1 MANDIPPTAPRRV
14 TRAVQVGTVQIGG
27 GAPVSVQS
35 MATTK
40 TTDIYPTLQQI
51 RNLEVA
57 GCDIVRVT
65 VPDEASAEAL
75 PQIKAGITIPLVAD
89 IHFNYR
95 IALLALDAGIDK
107 LRINPGNIGGEKRV
121 RAVVEKAQTRNVPIR
136 IGVNGGSLE
145 ADILE
150 KYGEPTAAGMVES
163 AIRHCEILERMDFE
177 NIVVSIKSS
186 HVPRMIEAYRRFA
199 DLRDYPLHLGVTEA
213 GPVEAGTIKS
223 CAGIGTLLSEGIG
236 DTIRISLADDPCI
249 ETRVAKKLLQVLELR
264 PSGINVIACPSCGRA
279 EVDVHRLASEVEQRT
294 AHLNKNL
301 TIAVMGCAVNG
312 PGESREADIGI
323 AGGARKG
330 LLYLKGQKEHT
341 IAEHELV
348 DALIKK
354 VENDL

>member
-1 MANDIPPTAPRRV
+1 MSTRRV
-14 TRAVQVGTVQIGG
+14 TRAIQVGKVQIGG
-27 GAPVSVQS
+27 DAPVTVQS
-35 MATTK
+35 MTTTK
-40 TTDIYPTLQQI
+40 TTDVWGTLTQI

-75 PQIKAGITIPLVAD
+75 PQIKEGISIPLVAD

-95 IALLALDAGIDK
+95 IALLALDAGVDK

-121 RAVVEKAQTRNVPIR
+121 QAVVEKARERGVPIR
-136 IGVNGGSLE
+136 IGVNSGSLE
-145 ADILE
+145 VDLLE
-150 KYGEPTAAGMVES
+150 RDDGPTAKGMVDS
-163 AIRHCEILERMDFE
+163 AIRHCEILERMDFQD
-177 NIVVSIKSS
+177 IVVSLKSS

-223 CAGIGTLLSEGIG
+223 SAGIGALLMEGIG
-236 DTIRISLADDPCI
+236 DTIRISLADDPVI

-279 EVDVHRLASEVEQRT
+279 DVDVHRLAAEVEKRT
-294 AHLNKNL
+294 AHLADKNI
-301 TIAVMGCAVNG
+301 TVAVMGCAVNG

-323 AGGARKG
+323 AGGVRKG
-330 LLYLKGQKEHT
+330 LLYVKGEKEHT
-341 IAEHELV
+341 IAEDELV
-348 DALIKK
+348 DALIQKI
-354 VENDL
+354 EEEL

>member
-1 MANDIPPTAPRRV
+1 MFERRKTRPVRVGKV
-14 TRAVQVGTVQIGG
+14 TIGG
-27 GAPVSVQS
+27 DAPVSVQS
-35 MATTK
+35 MTTTK
-40 TTDIYPTLQQI
+40 TTDVYSTLQQI

-75 PQIKAGITIPLVAD
+75 PEIKAGISIPLVAD

-95 IALLALDAGIDK
+95 IALLALDAGVDK

-121 RAVVEKAQTRNVPIR
+121 RAVVEKARERGVPIR
-136 IGVNGGSLE
+136 IGVNSGSLE
-145 ADILE
+145 QDILE
-150 KYGEPTAAGMVES
+150 RDGEPTARGMVES
-163 AIRHCEILERMDFE
+163 AIRHCEILERMDFQDI
-177 NIVVSIKSS
+177 IVSLKSS

-199 DLRDYPLHLGVTEA
+199 DERDYPLHLGVTEA

-223 CAGIGTLLSEGIG
+223 CAGLGTLLAAGIG
-236 DTIRISLADDPCI
+236 DTIRISLADDPVI

-279 EVDVHRLASEVEQRT
+279 EVDVHQLAAEVEKRT
-294 AHLNKNL
+294 AHLDKNI

-323 AGGARKG
+323 AGGVRKG

-341 IAEHELV
+341 IPEDELV
-348 DALIKK
+348 DQLIARI
-354 VENDL
+354 ETDL

>member
-1 MANDIPPTAPRRV
+1 MFERRK
-14 TRAVQVGTVQIGG
+14 TRAVKVGKVTIGG
-27 GAPVSVQS
+27 DAPVSVQS
-35 MATTK
+35 MTTTK

-51 RNLEVA
+51 RNLEIA

-75 PQIKAGITIPLVAD
+75 PEIKAGISIPLVAD

-95 IALLALDAGIDK
+95 IALLALDAGVDK

-121 RAVVEKAQTRNVPIR
+121 RAVVEKAREKGVPIR
-136 IGVNGGSLE
+136 IGVNSGSLE
-145 ADILE
+145 QDILE
-150 KYGEPTAAGMVES
+150 RDGEPTARGMVES
-163 AIRHCEILERMDFE
+163 AIRHCEILERMEFQDI
-177 NIVVSIKSS
+177 IVSLKSS
-186 HVPRMIEAYRRFA
+186 NVPRMIEAYRRFA
-199 DLRDYPLHLGVTEA
+199 DERDYPLHLGVTEA

-223 CAGIGTLLSEGIG
+223 CAALGTLLTDGIG
-236 DTIRISLADDPCI
+236 DTIRISLADDPVI

-279 EVDVHRLASEVEQRT
+279 EVDVHKLAAEVEKRT
-294 AHLNKNL
+294 AHMDKNI

-323 AGGARKG
+323 AGGLHKG

-341 IAEHELV
+341 IPEEELV
-348 DALIKK
+348 DQLIARI
-354 VENDL
+354 EDEL

>member
-1 MANDIPPTAPRRV
+1 MFERRRTRPVRVGNV
-14 TRAVQVGTVQIGG
+14 TVGGD
-27 GAPVSVQS
+27 APVSVQS
-35 MATTK
+35 MTTTK
-40 TTDIYPTLQQI
+40 TADVWPTLQQI

-75 PQIKAGITIPLVAD
+75 PEIKAGISIPLVAD

-95 IALLALDAGIDK
+95 IALLALDAGVDK

-121 RAVVEKAQTRNVPIR
+121 RAVVEKAREKGVPIR
-136 IGVNGGSLE
+136 IGVNSGSLE
-145 ADILE
+145 TDILE
-150 KYGEPTAAGMVES
+150 KDGEPTARGMVES
-163 AIRHCEILERMDFE
+163 AIRHCEILERMEFQE
-177 NIVVSIKSS
+177 IIVSLKSS
-186 HVPRMIEAYRRFA
+186 NVPRMIEAYTRFA

-223 CAGIGTLLSEGIG
+223 CAGIGALLSAGIG
-236 DTIRISLADDPCI
+236 DTIRISLADDPVI
-249 ETRVAKKLLQVLELR
+249 ETRVAKKLLQVLDLR

-279 EVDVHRLASEVEQRT
+279 EVDVHKLAAEVEKRT
-294 AHLNKNL
+294 AHMDKNI

-323 AGGARKG
+323 AGGVHKG

-341 IAEHELV
+341 IREEELV
-348 DALIKK
+348 DALISKI
-354 VENDL
+354 ESEL

>member
-1 MANDIPPTAPRRV
+1 MQERRE
-14 TRAVQVGTVQIGG
+14 TRQVMVGDVPIGG
-27 GAPVSVQS
+27 DAPITVQS
-35 MATTK
+35 MTTTK
-40 TTDIYPTLQQI
+40 TTDIDPTLNQI

-65 VPDEASAEAL
+65 VPDEPSAEAL
-75 PQIKAGITIPLVAD
+75 PEIKEGISIPLVAD

-95 IALLALDAGIDK
+95 IALLALDADVDK

-121 RAVVEKAQTRNVPIR
+121 RAVVDKARDRQIPMR

-145 ADILE
+145 SDILE
-150 KYGEPTAAGMVES
+150 KYGEPTAQGMVES
-163 AIRHCEILERMDFE
+163 AIRHCEILERMDFTD
-177 NIVVSIKSS
+177 IVVSLKSS
-186 HVPRMIEAYRRFA
+186 NVRKMQEAYRRFA

-249 ETRVAKKLLQVLELR
+249 ETRIAKKLLQVLELR
-264 PSGINVIACPSCGRA
+264 PKGIDVIACPSCGRA
-279 EVDVHRLASEVEQRT
+279 EVDVHKLATEVEERT
-294 AHLNKNL
+294 AHLDKDI

-323 AGGARKG
+323 AGGVQKG
-330 LLYLKGQKEHT
+330 LLYLGGQKEHT
-341 IAEHELV
+341 IPEDELV
-348 DALIKK
+348 DALVKK
-354 VENDL
+354 IETEL

>member
-1 MANDIPPTAPRRV
+1 MFERRKTRPVRVGKV
-14 TRAVQVGTVQIGG
+14 TVGGD
-27 GAPVSVQS
+27 APVSVQS
-35 MATTK
+35 MTTTK
-40 TTDIYPTLQQI
+40 TADVYPTLQQI

-75 PQIKAGITIPLVAD
+75 PDIKAGISIPLVAD

-95 IALLALDAGIDK
+95 IALLALDAGVDK

-121 RAVVEKAQTRNVPIR
+121 RAVVEKATEKGVPIR
-136 IGVNGGSLE
+136 IGVNSGSLE
-145 ADILE
+145 MDILE
-150 KYGEPTAAGMVES
+150 KDGEPTARGMVES
-163 AIRHCEILERMDFE
+163 AIRHCEILERMDFQE
-177 NIVVSIKSS
+177 IIVSLKSS
-186 HVPRMIEAYRRFA
+186 NVPRMIEAYTRFA

-223 CAGIGTLLSEGIG
+223 CAGIGALLSAGIG
-236 DTIRISLADDPCI
+236 DTIRISLADDPVI
-249 ETRVAKKLLQVLELR
+249 ETRVAKKLLQILDLR

-279 EVDVHRLASEVEQRT
+279 EVDVHKLAAEVEKRT
-294 AHLNKNL
+294 AHMDKNI

-323 AGGARKG
+323 AGGVHKG

-341 IAEHELV
+341 IREEELV
-348 DALIKK
+348 DQLIARI
-354 VENDL
+354 ESDL

>member
-1 MANDIPPTAPRRV
+1 MFERRK
-14 TRAVQVGTVQIGG
+14 TRAVKVGKVTIGG
-27 GAPVSVQS
+27 DAPVSVQS
-35 MATTK
+35 MTTTK

-51 RNLEVA
+51 RNLEIA

-75 PQIKAGITIPLVAD
+75 PEIKAGISIPLVAD

-95 IALLALDAGIDK
+95 IALLALDAGVDK

-121 RAVVEKAQTRNVPIR
+121 RAVVEKAHEKGVPIR
-136 IGVNGGSLE
+136 IGVNSGSLE
-145 ADILE
+145 QDILE
-150 KYGEPTAAGMVES
+150 RDGEPTARGMVES
-163 AIRHCEILERMDFE
+163 AIRHCEILERMEFQDI
-177 NIVVSIKSS
+177 IVSLKSS
-186 HVPRMIEAYRRFA
+186 NVPRMIEAYRRFA
-199 DLRDYPLHLGVTEA
+199 DERDYPLHLGVTEA

-223 CAGIGTLLSEGIG
+223 CAALGTLLTDGIG
-236 DTIRISLADDPCI
+236 DTIRISLADDPVI

-279 EVDVHRLASEVEQRT
+279 EVDVHKLAAEVEKRT
-294 AHLNKNL
+294 AHMDKNI

-323 AGGARKG
+323 AGGLHKG

-341 IAEHELV
+341 IPEEELV
-348 DALIKK
+348 DQLIARI
-354 VENDL
+354 EDEL

>member
-1 MANDIPPTAPRRV
+1 MFERRKTRPVKVGSVTVGGDAP
-14 TRAVQVGTVQIGG
+14 I
-27 GAPVSVQS
+27 SVQS
-35 MATTK
+35 MTTTK
-40 TTDIYPTLQQI
+40 TADVYPTLQQI

-75 PQIKAGITIPLVAD
+75 PEIKAGISIPLVAD

-95 IALLALDAGIDK
+95 IALLALDAGVDK

-121 RAVVEKAQTRNVPIR
+121 RAVVEKAREKGVPIR
-136 IGVNGGSLE
+136 IGVNSGSLE
-145 ADILE
+145 QDILE
-150 KYGEPTAAGMVES
+150 KDGEPTARGMVES
-163 AIRHCEILERMDFE
+163 AIRHCEILERMDFQDI
-177 NIVVSIKSS
+177 IVSLKSS
-186 HVPRMIEAYRRFA
+186 NVPRMIEAYTRFA

-223 CAGIGTLLSEGIG
+223 CAGIGSLLAEGIG
-236 DTIRISLADDPCI
+236 DTIRISLADDPVI
-249 ETRVAKKLLQVLELR
+249 ETRVAKKLLQVLDLR

-279 EVDVHRLASEVEQRT
+279 EVDVHKLAAEVEKRT
-294 AHLNKNL
+294 AHMDKNI

-323 AGGARKG
+323 AGGVHKG

-341 IAEHELV
+341 IPEEELV
-348 DALIKK
+348 DALISKI
-354 VENDL
+354 ESEL

>member
-1 MANDIPPTAPRRV
+1 MFERRETRLVKVGKV
-14 TRAVQVGTVQIGG
+14 TIGG

-35 MATTK
+35 MTTTK
-40 TTDIYPTLQQI
+40 TTDIYATLQQI

-75 PQIKAGITIPLVAD
+75 PEIKAGISIPLVAD

-95 IALLALDAGIDK
+95 IALLALDAGVDK

-121 RAVVEKAQTRNVPIR
+121 RAVVEKARERGVPIR
-136 IGVNGGSLE
+136 IGVNSGSLE
-145 ADILE
+145 QDILQ
-150 KYGEPTAAGMVES
+150 KDGEPTARGMVES
-163 AIRHCEILERMDFE
+163 AIRHCEILERMDFQDV
-177 NIVVSIKSS
+177 VVSLKSS

-199 DLRDYPLHLGVTEA
+199 NERDYPLHLGVTEA
-213 GPVEAGTIKS
+213 WPVEAGTIKS
-223 CAGIGTLLSEGIG
+223 CAGLGTLLMDGIG
-236 DTIRISLADDPCI
+236 DTIRISLSDDPVI

-279 EVDVHRLASEVEQRT
+279 DVDVHKLAAEVEKRT
-294 AHLNKNL
+294 AHLDKNI

-323 AGGARKG
+323 AGGVHKG

-341 IAEHELV
+341 IPEEELV
-348 DALIKK
+348 DRLIARI
-354 VENDL
+354 ESDL

>member
-1 MANDIPPTAPRRV
+1 MSERRE
-14 TRAVQVGTVQIGG
+14 TRPVRVGRVQIGG
-27 GAPVSVQS
+27 GAPVTVQS
-35 MATTK
+35 MTTTK
-40 TTDIYPTLQQI
+40 TTDVWGTLTQI

-75 PQIKAGITIPLVAD
+75 PQIKEGISIPLVAD

-121 RAVVEKAQTRNVPIR
+121 QAVVEKAKERGVPIR
-136 IGVNGGSLE
+136 IGVNSGSLE
-145 ADILE
+145 HDILE
-150 KYGEPTAAGMVES
+150 RDGGPTARGMVDS

-177 NIVVSIKSS
+177 DIVVSLKSS

-223 CAGIGTLLSEGIG
+223 CAGIGTLLMDGIG
-236 DTIRISLADDPCI
+236 DTIRISLADDPII

-279 EVDVHRLASEVEQRT
+279 DVDVHKLATEVEKRT
-294 AHLNKNL
+294 AHLADKNI

-323 AGGARKG
+323 AGGVKKG
-330 LLYLKGQKEHT
+330 LLYLKGEKEHT
-341 IAEHELV
+341 IPEEELV

-354 VENDL
+354 LENEF

>member
-1 MANDIPPTAPRRV
+1 MTERRQ
-14 TRAVQVGTVQIGG
+14 TRPVKVGKVQIGG
-27 GAPVSVQS
+27 GAPVTVQS
-35 MATTK
+35 MTTTK
-40 TTDIYPTLQQI
+40 TTDVWGTLNQI

-75 PQIKAGITIPLVAD
+75 PQIKAGISIPLVAD

-95 IALLALDAGIDK
+95 IALLALDAGVDK

-121 RAVVEKAQTRNVPIR
+121 QAVVEKAVQKGVPIR
-136 IGVNGGSLE
+136 IGVNSGSLE
-145 ADILE
+145 QDLLE
-150 KYGEPTAAGMVES
+150 RDDGPTAQGMVDS
-163 AIRHCEILERMDFE
+163 AIRHCEILERMDFRE
-177 NIVVSIKSS
+177 IIVSLKSS
-186 HVPRMIEAYRRFA
+186 HVPRMIDAYRRFA

-223 CAGIGTLLSEGIG
+223 SAGIGALLMEGIG
-236 DTIRISLADDPCI
+236 DTIRISLADDPVI

-264 PSGINVIACPSCGRA
+264 PSGINIIACPSCGRA
-279 EVDVHRLASEVEQRT
+279 DVDVHKLAAEVEKRT
-294 AHLNKNL
+294 THLAGKNL

-323 AGGARKG
+323 AGGAHKG
-330 LLYLKGQKEHT
+330 LLYLKGEKEHL
-341 IAEHELV
+341 IPEEELV

-354 VENDL
+354 LENEF

>member
-1 MANDIPPTAPRRV
+1 MFERRKTRPVKVGNV
-14 TRAVQVGTVQIGG
+14 TIGG
-27 GAPVSVQS
+27 DAPVSVQS
-35 MATTK
+35 MTTTK

-75 PQIKAGITIPLVAD
+75 PEIKAGISIPLVAD

-95 IALLALDAGIDK
+95 IALLALDAGVDK

-121 RAVVEKAQTRNVPIR
+121 RAVVEKARERAVPIR
-136 IGVNGGSLE
+136 IGVNSGSLE
-145 ADILE
+145 QDILE
-150 KYGEPTAAGMVES
+150 RDGEPTARGMVES
-163 AIRHCEILERMDFE
+163 AIRHCEILERMDFR
-177 NIVVSIKSS
+177 NIVVSLKSS

-199 DLRDYPLHLGVTEA
+199 DERDYPLHLGVTEA

-223 CAGIGTLLSEGIG
+223 CAGIGTLLAAGIG
-236 DTIRISLADDPCI
+236 DTIRISLADDPVI

-279 EVDVHRLASEVEQRT
+279 EVDVHKLAAEVEKRT
-294 AHLNKNL
+294 AHFDKNI

-323 AGGARKG
+323 AGGVKKG
-330 LLYLKGQKEHT
+330 LLYLKGEKEHT
-341 IAEHELV
+341 IPEEELV
-348 DALIKK
+348 DSLIARI
-354 VENDL
+354 ESEL

>member
-1 MANDIPPTAPRRV
+1 MFERRKTRPVRVGKV
-14 TRAVQVGTVQIGG
+14 TVGGD
-27 GAPVSVQS
+27 APVSVQS
-35 MATTK
+35 MTTTK
-40 TTDIYPTLQQI
+40 TTDVYATLQQI

-75 PQIKAGITIPLVAD
+75 PEIKAGISIPLVAD

-95 IALLALDAGIDK
+95 IALLALDAGVDK

-121 RAVVEKAQTRNVPIR
+121 RAVVEKARERGVPIR
-136 IGVNGGSLE
+136 IGVNSGSLE

-150 KYGEPTAAGMVES
+150 RDGEPTARGMVES
-163 AIRHCEILERMDFE
+163 AIRHCEILERMDFQDI
-177 NIVVSIKSS
+177 IVSLKSS

-199 DLRDYPLHLGVTEA
+199 DERDYPLHLGVTEA

-223 CAGIGTLLSEGIG
+223 CAGLGTLLAAGIG
-236 DTIRISLADDPCI
+236 DTIRISLADDPVI

-279 EVDVHRLASEVEQRT
+279 DVDVHKLAAEVEKRT
-294 AHLNKNL
+294 AHLDKNI

-323 AGGARKG
+323 AGGVHKG

-341 IAEHELV
+341 IPEDELV
-348 DALIKK
+348 DQLIARI
-354 VENDL
+354 ETEL

>member
-1 MANDIPPTAPRRV
+1 MFERRKTRPVRVGKV
-14 TRAVQVGTVQIGG
+14 TVGGD
-27 GAPVSVQS
+27 APVSVQS
-35 MATTK
+35 MTTTK
-40 TTDIYPTLQQI
+40 TADVYPTLQQI

-75 PQIKAGITIPLVAD
+75 PDIKAGISIPLVAD

-95 IALLALDAGIDK
+95 IALLALDAGVDK

-121 RAVVEKAQTRNVPIR
+121 RAVVEKAREKGVPIR
-136 IGVNGGSLE
+136 IGVNSGSLE
-145 ADILE
+145 QDILE
-150 KYGEPTAAGMVES
+150 KDGEPTARGMVES

-177 NIVVSIKSS
+177 EIIVSLKSS
-186 HVPRMIEAYRRFA
+186 NVPRMIEAYTRFA

-223 CAGIGTLLSEGIG
+223 CAGIGSLLAEGIG
-236 DTIRISLADDPCI
+236 DTIRISLADDPVI
-249 ETRVAKKLLQVLELR
+249 ETRVAKKLLQVLDLR

-279 EVDVHRLASEVEQRT
+279 EVDVHKLAAEVEKRT
-294 AHLNKNL
+294 AHMDKNI

-323 AGGARKG
+323 AGGVHKG

-341 IAEHELV
+341 IREEELV
-348 DALIKK
+348 DALISKI
-354 VENDL
+354 ESEL

>member
-1 MANDIPPTAPRRV
+1 MFERRKTRPVKVGKV
-14 TRAVQVGTVQIGG
+14 TIGG
-27 GAPVSVQS
+27 DAPVSVQS
-35 MATTK
+35 MTTTK
-40 TTDIYPTLQQI
+40 TTDIYRTLQQI

-75 PQIKAGITIPLVAD
+75 PEIKAGISIPLVAD

-95 IALLALDAGIDK
+95 IALLALDAGVDK

-121 RAVVEKAQTRNVPIR
+121 RAVVEKARERGVPMR
-136 IGVNGGSLE
+136 IGVNSGSLE
-145 ADILE
+145 QDILE
-150 KYGEPTAAGMVES
+150 KDGEPTARGMVES
-163 AIRHCEILERMDFE
+163 AIRHCEILERMDFQD
-177 NIVVSIKSS
+177 IVVSLKSS
-186 HVPRMIEAYRRFA
+186 NVPRMIDAYQRFA
-199 DLRDYPLHLGVTEA
+199 DERDYPLHLGVTEA

-223 CAGIGTLLSEGIG
+223 CAGLGTLLAAGIG
-236 DTIRISLADDPCI
+236 DTIRISLADDPVI

-279 EVDVHRLASEVEQRT
+279 EVDVHKLAAEVEKRT
-294 AHLNKNL
+294 AHMDKNI

-323 AGGARKG
+323 AGGLHKG

-341 IAEHELV
+341 IPEEELV
-348 DALIKK
+348 DALIARI
-354 VENDL
+354 ENEL

>member
-1 MANDIPPTAPRRV
+1 MFERRKTRSVKVGKV
-14 TRAVQVGTVQIGG
+14 TIGG
-27 GAPVSVQS
+27 DAPVSVQS
-35 MATTK
+35 MTTTK

-51 RNLEVA
+51 RNLEIA

-75 PQIKAGITIPLVAD
+75 PEIKAGISIPLVAD

-95 IALLALDAGIDK
+95 IALLALDAGVDK

-121 RAVVEKAQTRNVPIR
+121 RAVVEKARERGVPMR
-136 IGVNGGSLE
+136 IGVNSGSLE
-145 ADILE
+145 QDILE
-150 KYGEPTAAGMVES
+150 KDGEPTARGMVES
-163 AIRHCEILERMDFE
+163 AIRHCEILERMDFQE
-177 NIVVSIKSS
+177 IVVSLKSS
-186 HVPRMIEAYRRFA
+186 NVPRMIEAYQRFA
-199 DLRDYPLHLGVTEA
+199 DERDYPLHLGVTEA

-223 CAGIGTLLSEGIG
+223 CAGLGTLLAAGIG
-236 DTIRISLADDPCI
+236 DTIRISLADDPVI

-279 EVDVHRLASEVEQRT
+279 EVDVHRLAAEVEKRT
-294 AHLNKNL
+294 AHMDKNI

-323 AGGARKG
+323 AGGLHKG

-341 IAEHELV
+341 IPEEELV
-348 DALIKK
+348 DALITRI
-354 VENDL
+354 ETDL

>member
-1 MANDIPPTAPRRV
+1 MFERRKTRPVRVGKV
-14 TRAVQVGTVQIGG
+14 TIGG
-27 GAPVSVQS
+27 DAPVSVQS
-35 MATTK
+35 MTTTK
-40 TTDIYPTLQQI
+40 TTDVYSTLQQI

-75 PQIKAGITIPLVAD
+75 PEIKAGISIPLVAD

-95 IALLALDAGIDK
+95 IALLALDAGVDK

-121 RAVVEKAQTRNVPIR
+121 RAVVEKARERGVPIR
-136 IGVNGGSLE
+136 IGVNSGSLE
-145 ADILE
+145 QDILE
-150 KYGEPTAAGMVES
+150 RDGEPTARGMVES
-163 AIRHCEILERMDFE
+163 AIRHCEILERMDFQDI
-177 NIVVSIKSS
+177 IVSLKSS

-199 DLRDYPLHLGVTEA
+199 DERDYPLHLGVTEA

-223 CAGIGTLLSEGIG
+223 CAGLGTLLAAGIG
-236 DTIRISLADDPCI
+236 DTIRISLADDPVI

-279 EVDVHRLASEVEQRT
+279 EVDVHQLAAEVEKRT
-294 AHLNKNL
+294 AHLDKNI

-323 AGGARKG
+323 AGGVRKG
-330 LLYLKGQKEHT
+330 LLYLKGQKEHM
-341 IAEHELV
+341 IPEDELV
-348 DALIKK
+348 DQLIARI
-354 VENDL
+354 ETDL

>member
-1 MANDIPPTAPRRV
+1 MFERRKTRPVRVGKV
-14 TRAVQVGTVQIGG
+14 TIGG
-27 GAPVSVQS
+27 DAPVSVQS
-35 MATTK
+35 MTTTK
-40 TTDIYPTLQQI
+40 TTDVCGTLKQI

-75 PQIKAGITIPLVAD
+75 PEIKAGISIPLVAD

-95 IALLALDAGIDK
+95 IALLALDAGVDK

-121 RAVVEKAQTRNVPIR
+121 RAVVEKARERGVPIR
-136 IGVNGGSLE
+136 IGVNSGSLE
-145 ADILE
+145 QDILE
-150 KYGEPTAAGMVES
+150 RDGEPTARGMVES
-163 AIRHCEILERMDFE
+163 AIRHCEILERMDFLDI
-177 NIVVSIKSS
+177 IVSLKSS

-199 DLRDYPLHLGVTEA
+199 DERDYPLHLGVTEA

-223 CAGIGTLLSEGIG
+223 CAGLGTLLAAGIG
-236 DTIRISLADDPCI
+236 DTIRISLADDPVI

-279 EVDVHRLASEVEQRT
+279 EVDVHQLAAEVEKRT
-294 AHLNKNL
+294 AHLDKNI

-323 AGGARKG
+323 AGGMHKG

-341 IAEHELV
+341 IPEEELV
-348 DALIKK
+348 DQLIARI
-354 VENDL
+354 ETEL

>member
-1 MANDIPPTAPRRV
+1 MSERRE
-14 TRAVQVGTVQIGG
+14 TRAVRVGRVQVGG
-27 GAPVSVQS
+27 GAPVTVQS
-35 MATTK
+35 MTTTK
-40 TTDIYPTLQQI
+40 TTDVWGTLTQI

-75 PQIKAGITIPLVAD
+75 PQIKEGISIPLVAD

-95 IALLALDAGIDK
+95 IALLALDAGVDK

-121 RAVVEKAQTRNVPIR
+121 QAVVEKAKERGVPIR
-136 IGVNGGSLE
+136 IGVNSGSLE
-145 ADILE
+145 HDILE
-150 KYGEPTAAGMVES
+150 RDGGPTARGMVES

-177 NIVVSIKSS
+177 DIVVSLKSS

-223 CAGIGTLLSEGIG
+223 CAGIGTLLMDGIG
-236 DTIRISLADDPCI
+236 DTIRISLADDPVI

-279 EVDVHRLASEVEQRT
+279 DVDVHRLATEVEKRT
-294 AHLNKNL
+294 AHLADKNI

-323 AGGARKG
+323 AGGVKKG
-330 LLYLKGQKEHT
+330 LLYLKGEKEHT
-341 IAEHELV
+341 IPEEELV

-354 VENDL
+354 IEGEF

>member
-1 MANDIPPTAPRRV
+1 MFERRK
-14 TRAVQVGTVQIGG
+14 TRPVQVGKVTIGG
-27 GAPVSVQS
+27 DAPVSVQS
-35 MATTK
+35 MTTTK

-75 PQIKAGITIPLVAD
+75 PEIKAGISIPLVAD

-95 IALLALDAGIDK
+95 IALLALDAGVDK

-121 RAVVEKAQTRNVPIR
+121 RAVVEKAREKGVPIR
-136 IGVNGGSLE
+136 IGVNSGSLE
-145 ADILE
+145 MDILE
-150 KYGEPTAAGMVES
+150 KDGEPTARGMVES
-163 AIRHCEILERMDFE
+163 AIRHCEILERMDFQE
-177 NIVVSIKSS
+177 IIVSLKSS
-186 HVPRMIEAYRRFA
+186 NVPRMIEAYTRFA

-223 CAGIGTLLSEGIG
+223 CAGIGTLLSAGIG
-236 DTIRISLADDPCI
+236 DTIRISLADDPVI
-249 ETRVAKKLLQVLELR
+249 ETRVAKKLLQVLDLR

-279 EVDVHRLASEVEQRT
+279 EVDVHKLASEVEKRT
-294 AHLNKNL
+294 AHMDKNI

-323 AGGARKG
+323 AGGVHKG

-341 IAEHELV
+341 IPEDELV
-348 DALIKK
+348 DALIARI
-354 VENDL
+354 ESDL

>member
-1 MANDIPPTAPRRV
+1 MYERRQ
-14 TRAVQVGTVQIGG
+14 TRQVMVGKVPVGG
-27 GAPVSVQS
+27 GAPVTVQS

-40 TTDIYPTLQQI
+40 TTDIYPTLNQI

-75 PQIKAGITIPLVAD
+75 PEIKAGISIPLVAD

-95 IALLALDAGIDK
+95 IALLALDAGVDK

-121 RAVVEKAQTRNVPIR
+121 QAVVEKAKVRKVPIR
-136 IGVNGGSLE
+136 IGVNSGSLE

-150 KYGEPTAAGMVES
+150 RDGGPTARGMVES
-163 AIRHCEILERMDFE
+163 AIRHCEILERMDFTE
-177 NIVVSIKSS
+177 IIVSLKSS

-199 DLRDYPLHLGVTEA
+199 EMRDYPLHLGVTEA

-223 CAGIGTLLSEGIG
+223 CAGIATLLGEGIG
-236 DTIRISLADDPCI
+236 DTIRISLADDPVI

-279 EVDVHRLASEVEQRT
+279 EVDVHRLASEVEKRT
-294 AHLNKNL
+294 AHFDKNI

-323 AGGARKG
+323 AGGVRKG
-330 LLYLKGQKEHT
+330 LLYLKGEKEHT
-341 IAEHELV
+341 IPEEELV
-348 DALIKK
+348 DALIRK
-354 VENDL
+354 VESEL

>member
-1 MANDIPPTAPRRV
+1 MFERRK
-14 TRAVQVGTVQIGG
+14 TRAVQVGKVQIGG
-27 GAPVSVQS
+27 GAPVTVQS
-35 MATTK
+35 MTTTK
-40 TTDIYPTLQQI
+40 TADVWGTLNQI

-75 PQIKAGITIPLVAD
+75 PQIKEGISIPLVAD

-95 IALLALDAGIDK
+95 IALLALDAGVDK

-121 RAVVEKAQTRNVPIR
+121 QAVVEKAQQRGVPIR
-136 IGVNGGSLE
+136 IGVNSGSLE
-145 ADILE
+145 NDILE
-150 KYGEPTAAGMVES
+150 RDDGPTARGMVES

-177 NIVVSIKSS
+177 DIIVSLKSS

-213 GPVEAGTIKS
+213 GPVEAGTVKS
-223 CAGIGTLLSEGIG
+223 CAGIGSLLMEGIG
-236 DTIRISLADDPCI
+236 DTIRISLADDPVI

-279 EVDVHRLASEVEQRT
+279 DVDVHKLATEVEKRT
-294 AHLNKNL
+294 AHLAEKNI

-323 AGGARKG
+323 AGGVRKG
-330 LLYLKGQKEHT
+330 LLYVKGEKEHT
-341 IAEHELV
+341 IPEEDLV
-348 DALIKK
+348 NSLIKK
-354 VENDL
+354 IEDEF

>member
-1 MANDIPPTAPRRV
+1 MHERRE
-14 TRAVQVGTVQIGG
+14 TRQVMVGDVPIGG
-27 GAPVSVQS
+27 DAPITVQS
-35 MATTK
+35 MTTTK
-40 TTDIYPTLQQI
+40 TTDIDPTLNQI

-65 VPDEASAEAL
+65 VPDEPSAEAL
-75 PQIKAGITIPLVAD
+75 PEIKEGISIPLVAD

-95 IALLALDAGIDK
+95 IALLALDADVDK

-121 RAVVEKAQTRNVPIR
+121 RAVVDKARDRQIPMR

-145 ADILE
+145 SDILE
-150 KYGEPTAAGMVES
+150 KYGEPTAQGMVES
-163 AIRHCEILERMDFE
+163 AIRHCEILERMDFTD
-177 NIVVSIKSS
+177 IVVSLKSS
-186 HVPRMIEAYRRFA
+186 NVRKMQEAYRRFA

-249 ETRVAKKLLQVLELR
+249 ETRIAKKLLQVLELR
-264 PSGINVIACPSCGRA
+264 PKGIDVIACPSCGRA
-279 EVDVHRLASEVEQRT
+279 EVDVHKLATEVEERT
-294 AHLNKNL
+294 AHLDKDI

-323 AGGARKG
+323 AGGVQKG
-330 LLYLKGQKEHT
+330 LLYLGGQKEHT
-341 IAEHELV
+341 IPEDELV
-348 DALIKK
+348 DALVKK
-354 VENDL
+354 IETEL